1 MPPDVVVVGAGPA
14 GATAAIVLAR
24 AGVQVTLLDRAR
36 FPRDKLCGDT
46 LNPGTIAI
54 LRRLGIEDEVTSGAV
69 RLEGMRL
76 TGPGGARV
84 EGRYPAGV
92 TAAALPRRDLDVRVV
107 RAAVSA
113 GATFEEGVTV
123 EAALLRGTTRGTIV
137 AGVRIRAAGGASEI
151 SAPVT
156 IAADGR
162 SSVLASSLGLSRRPA
177 FPGRWAI
184 GSYYEN
190 VGMLVPLGEMHV
202 RGGHYLGVAPLP
214 GGLANAI
221 LVLPLTAMR
230 GQHEPVPRL
239 LAHALARDAELA
251 PRFAHARPV
260 APPAILGPMA
270 VDVRPPACDGLL
282 VAGDAAGFIDPM
294 TGDGMRFAIAG
305 GELAAL
311 AALAALEHGW
321 DGVQHRLALRRRQ
334 LFGKKRLFN
343 RALRR
348 LTASASAVRT
358 IDASAPVLSLLLSR
372 VISYAGDVG
381 R

>member
-1 MPPDVVVVGAGPA
+1 MTDVIIVGAGPA

-24 AGVQVTLLDRAR
+24 AGVQVTVLDRAR

-54 LRRLGIEDEVTSGAV
+54 LRRLGIEDELTSGAL
-69 RLEGMRL
+69 RLQGMRL
-76 TGPGGARV
+76 TGPRGASV
-84 EGRYPAGV
+84 EGRYPPGV
-92 TAAALPRRDLDVRVV
+92 TAAALSRRDLDVRAV

-113 GATFEEGVTV
+113 GATLEEGVAV
-123 EAALLRGTTRGTIV
+123 EAPLLRESARGRIV
-137 AGVRIRAAGGASEI
+137 AGVRTRVGGAAYEVA
-151 SAPVT
+151 APVT

-190 VGMLVPLGEMHV
+190 VGGLVPLGEMHV
-202 RGGHYLGVAPLP
+202 RSAHYLGVAPLP
-214 GGLANAI
+214 CGLANAI

-230 GQHEPVPRL
+230 EQHEPVPRL
-239 LAHALARDAELA
+239 LAQALSRDAELA
-251 PRFAHARPV
+251 PRFARARPV

-270 VDVRPPACDGLL
+270 VDVRPPTCDGLL

-294 TGDGMRFAIAG
+294 TGDGMRFAMAG

-311 AALAALEHGW
+311 AAMEALEHGW

-343 RALRR
+343 RTLRR
-348 LTASASAVRT
+348 LTASAAAVRT

-372 VISYAGDVG
+372 MISYAGDVG